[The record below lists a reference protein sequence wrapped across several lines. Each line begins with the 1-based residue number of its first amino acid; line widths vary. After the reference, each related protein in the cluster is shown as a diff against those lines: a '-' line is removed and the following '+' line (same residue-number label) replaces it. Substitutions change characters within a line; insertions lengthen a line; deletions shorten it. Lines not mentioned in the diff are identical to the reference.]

1 MGGQSRADASKK
13 SLFPGRSENEQK
25 EAKPPL
31 LRRNEARADGWCREN
46 PKKCASRC
54 RVSGLRIATAIF
66 LDIIL
71 RNQLLSSSVA
81 SCVATAE
88 ARFLRAGKENGTFCA
103 KCTQVHEQQ
112 KAPDDAASTQ
122 KAGFDGSSR
131 QIRDLQNLELDASA
145 LGPRAARVYGRGLLP
160 YDKSVARHAEIA
172 PGRVVFY
179 LKGLPP
185 WMMLAAKR

>member
-1 MGGQSRADASKK
+1 MVGAGRILKNALAVAASAACLSRSRRSRVTDQDSTATDSD
-13 SLFPGRSENEQK
+13 SDFPS
-25 EAKPPL
+25 
-31 LRRNEARADGWCREN
+31 
-46 PKKCASRC
+46 
-54 RVSGLRIATAIF
+54 
-66 LDIIL
+66 IIL

-103 KCTQVHEQQ
+103 ECTQVHEQQ